1 MMQTK
6 SVIIKIVFISLLVF
20 FSAISALS
28 AEEITPP
35 REATIKVMGTQFM
48 VNLLNSLYE
57 GYRYYHPEDVIWV
70 SGEGET
76 AGFSAFSK
84 GVVDLVSSTREIFN
98 WELEEVNAAG
108 ITPQKWTVGYHA
120 LAVIVNQKTPLE
132 SITVDELRGIF
143 LGEITDWS
151 ELGLASEEIRPV
163 ILTQSSG
170 DYQLFSDMVLGGEE
184 ASTAVLTMEINEDI
198 LDRVINDQMALGVI
212 VLAQAN
218 TTVKRVSLEVEG
230 KEIPANDEM
239 ARSGQYPL
247 CRPVYLYSS
256 AEPGDS
262 VKHFLKYVLDYRG
275 QAIVKEHDLVSVSE
289 KYPK

>member
-1 MMQTK
+1 
-6 SVIIKIVFISLLVF
+6 
-20 FSAISALS
+20 
-28 AEEITPP
+28 
-35 REATIKVMGTQFM
+35 M

-76 AGFSAFSK
+76 AGFSALSK
-84 GVVDLVSSTREIFN
+84 GVVDLVSSTREISN
-98 WELEEVNAAG
+98 WELEEVSAAG
-108 ITPQKWTVGYHA
+108 ITPQKWTMGYHA

-132 SITVDELRGIF
+132 SINVEELRGIF

-151 ELGLASEEIRPV
+151 ELGLLPGKIKPV

-184 ASTAVLTMEINEDI
+184 ASPAILTMELNEDI
-198 LDRVINDQMALGVI
+198 LDRVINDQLALGVI
-212 VLAQAN
+212 MLPQAN

-230 KEIPANDEM
+230 KEISANDETVR
-239 ARSGQYPL
+239 AGQYPL

-256 AEPGDS
+256 AEPSNS
-262 VKHFLKYVLDYRG
+262 VKNFLKYVLDYRG
-275 QAIVKEHDLVSVSE
+275 QAIVKEHDLVSVLE

>member
-1 MMQTK
+1 MTQPR
-6 SVIIKIVFISLLVF
+6 SVIIKIMFISILVL
-20 FSAISALS
+20 FSAISARS
-28 AEEITPP
+28 AEETTPP

-48 VNLLNSLYE
+48 VNLLHSLYE

-84 GVVDLVSSTREIFN
+84 GVVDLVSSTREISS
-98 WELEEVNAAG
+98 WELEEVDAAG

-132 SITVDELRGIF
+132 SISVDELQGIF

-151 ELGLASEEIRPV
+151 ELGFLPGKIKPV

-184 ASTAVLTMEINEDI
+184 ASPAIITMEINEDI
-198 LDRVINDQMALGVI
+198 LDRIINDEFALGVI
-212 VLAQAN
+212 VLPQAN
-218 TTVKRVSLEVEG
+218 TTVKRVPIDVQG
-230 KEIPANDEM
+230 KEIAASEETV
-239 ARSGQYPL
+239 RSGEYPL
-247 CRPVYLYSS
+247 YRPVYLYSS
-256 AEPGDS
+256 TEASDS
-262 VKHFLKYVLDYRG
+262 VKNFTKYVLDYRG
-275 QAIVKEHDLVSVSE
+275 QAIVKEHDLVSVLE